1 MDAREL
7 TKKVTDQ
14 ENRIF
19 VLEKE
24 MVFLRE
30 EVQKLRLLMGD
41 IEIDVKMMQKR

>member
-24 MVFLRE
+24 MAFLRE

>member
-19 VLEKE
+19 ILEKE
-24 MVFLRE
+24 MAFLRE

>member
-24 MVFLRE
+24 MAFLRE
-30 EVQKLRLLMGD
+30 EVQKLRLLMGGY
-41 IEIDVKMMQKR
+41 

>member
-7 TKKVTDQ
+7 TKKVTEQ

-24 MVFLRE
+24 MCFLRE